1 MEMKIPVMF
10 INGSLGA
17 VCVED
22 LDEMIDKNVILAF
35 QRSTGLAIVGKDEV
49 RSRRLDGQGSWRN
62 RKNNMIIPDR
72 ILLVSAAMA

>member
-1 MEMKIPVMF
+1 MKIPVMF

-17 VCVED
+17 ICVED

-49 RSRRLDGQGSWRN
+49 RSRRLEGQGSWRN
-62 RKNNMIIPDR
+62 RKNNLMPPDR
-72 ILLVSAAMA
+72 TLLISATLA